1 MYNIYTLHQRSDSKT
16 AYESSE
22 SNCGPAHLNEA
33 SGGGESDQAVRS
45 EVEFSCEGSAS
56 KAIREEVG
64 LATCESGV

>member
-1 MYNIYTLHQRSDSKT
+1 MKSIRRICRGEIHV
-16 AYESSE
+16 
-22 SNCGPAHLNEA
+22 CGPAQLNEA